1 MIVKNKTKV
10 KSKKAKVVSDGEP
23 DEMQE
28 MIDKAK
34 SKRKKKKFKKH
45 LKREGSNTGHKRES
59 C

>member
-1 MIVKNKTKV
+1 MQRLVSDNESPVKNKTKV

-34 SKRKKKKFKKH
+34 SKRKKKKF
-45 LKREGSNTGHKRES
+45 
-59 C
+59 